1 MHVRPLLHAATL
13 AASAL
18 LPFAARAQDTTAV
31 EVRPGN
37 PLLNTS
43 RIAARTDTFELRVE
57 DQEPIE
63 LVIRTTAVGDT
74 ALLRVERMNVDGTEL
89 NVDSFAVRR
98 STLAPLFAETR
109 GALASSRLTFP
120 AGRVEGTVTPRD
132 DAERTVSESLTAPT
146 FYSNSVD
153 MVLAALPLE
162 AGRSFSLGMWAPSTS
177 ADDLQA
183 RVVRAET
190 AFTADGGRCDA
201 WRVESTDAEGQTSVY
216 WLERGT
222 HSLLAYSARGME
234 IRIAHHPGCPRASGD
249 VDGAAK

>member
-1 MHVRPLLHAATL
+1 M
-13 AASAL
+13 L
-18 LPFAARAQDTTAV
+18 LPLTACAQDTPAV
-31 EVRPGN
+31 EVRPGSS
-37 PLLNTS
+37 LLNTS
-43 RIAARTDTFELRVE
+43 RIAPRTDTFELRVE
-57 DQEPIE
+57 DQDPIE
-63 LVIRTTAVGDT
+63 MVVRTTPLGDT
-74 ALLRVERMNVDGTEL
+74 ALLRVERMSVDGREI

-109 GALASSRLTFP
+109 GALASSHLTFP
-120 AGRVEGTVTPRD
+120 PGRVEGTVTPRD
-132 DAERTVSESLTAPT
+132 DAERTVSEPLGAPA

-190 AFTADGGRCDA
+190 APTADGGRCDA
-201 WRVESTDAEGQTSVY
+201 WRVESTDAEGGSSVY

-222 HSLLAYSARGME
+222 HSLLAYSARGMQ
-234 IRIAHHPGCPRASGD
+234 IRVAHHPACPRAST
-249 VDGAAK
+249 DGAAK